1 MNCEEINQADY
12 LKLAHLVIEKL
23 TNEPFE
29 RSKAFISPLSTNYYS
44 FVFFIELSNKNST
57 QKVFVKI
64 PKVDLRKKDKLILP
78 ISPGDRDL
86 AEAEVKSLK
95 VLSEQWNSDDIK
107 VSWVKIRAEIPE
119 YNAIITD
126 AAEGHELLNIFRNWD
141 TGRRFAFGTNKHR
154 LISVMSRI
162 GQALARF
169 HLQNYSTVKFEADQI
184 RSKIEFYCRELKHK
198 VDSSDLFEKLEK
210 GCQIL
215 KGEDQGVYMVPTL
228 KGIDIRNILIDQDDK
243 VSILDPGRLKLAS
256 READLSRFI
265 MTYRILYWGSR
276 LFLFIDPD
284 KDAEKAF
291 LKAYYDN
298 SFPASGNVLHFYL
311 IKEQLKHWYTAH
323 ESLEMHSYPAV
334 VKRLLAGIYVNPYY
348 IRQLTAELEKI
359 N

>member
-1 MNCEEINQADY
+1 
-12 LKLAHLVIEKL
+12 
-23 TNEPFE
+23 
-29 RSKAFISPLSTNYYS
+29 
-44 FVFFIELSNKNST
+44 
-57 QKVFVKI
+57 
-64 PKVDLRKKDKLILP
+64 
-78 ISPGDRDL
+78 
-86 AEAEVKSLK
+86 
-95 VLSEQWNSDDIK
+95 
-107 VSWVKIRAEIPE
+107 
-119 YNAIITD
+119 
-126 AAEGHELLNIFRNWD
+126 
-141 TGRRFAFGTNKHR
+141 
-154 LISVMSRI
+154 
-162 GQALARF
+162 
-169 HLQNYSTVKFEADQI
+169 
-184 RSKIEFYCRELKHK
+184 
-198 VDSSDLFEKLEK
+198 
-210 GCQIL
+210 
-215 KGEDQGVYMVPTL
+215 MVPTL